1 MATSRYILQQNNTKN
16 HWLIPLL
23 VVFFTVMG
31 AAFAFFGYEAGQYFT
46 MAVLLMGALLNVDD
60 SLCLILFCLP
70 FTSLLKLSA
79 TTISVLP
86 FLYLLFL
93 LKILAGGKSN
103 VSPMAMFG
111 FLAFTIFQCVSM
123 LLYDAPYAD
132 VLSTALNVAFVMFT
146 AGHYSKVAPRDPK
159 LMTTAALS
167 FGFGV
172 TLDLLLCDFFP
183 DLPQQVDAI
192 KQAELAAANRYAA
205 TVMDPNDLAQIILI
219 AIGLL
224 IAILPSIES
233 RLDRCFILLM
243 LLYIGIS
250 GIRTNSKSYA
260 IAIVLLIVFLM
271 VMYLRIVSKREGSG
285 VAWQRFVPILLLAL
299 VGFGVAFFTIIL
311 PVFESR
317 SSENVDLL
325 TKRTYIWNTYIN
337 ALQRRADVLF
347 LGCGGGNVT
356 AVTTLAGMETSD
368 VPHNAYLEYL
378 IQFGVAGLTSLALAW
393 SGIFKVIKQKMNT
406 YFSLPLAA
414 FLITAFGISVNA
426 NDCLF
431 VLLALLSLPLP
442 PNTDRKIVQKVG
454 KRRVSKYIKASE
466 TRV

>member
-1 MATSRYILQQNNTKN
+1 MATSRYIKQQNNTKN

-23 VVFFTVMG
+23 AVFFAAMGTV
-31 AAFAFFGYEAGQYFT
+31 FAFFGYEAGQYFT
-46 MAVLLMGALLNVDD
+46 MVVLLMGALLNVDD
-60 SLCLILFCLP
+60 SFCLILFCLP

-79 TTISVLP
+79 SSISVLP

-93 LKILAGGKSN
+93 LKILAAGKSN

-111 FLAFTIFQCVSM
+111 FMAFTIFQCISM
-123 LLYDAPYAD
+123 LLYDAPYAN

-146 AGHYSKVAPRDPK
+146 AGHYSKEAPRDPK

-167 FGFGV
+167 FSFGV
-172 TLDLLLCDFFP
+172 TLDLLLCDIFP
-183 DLPQQVDAI
+183 NLPQQVDAV
-192 KQAELAAANRYAA
+192 KQAELATANRYAA
-205 TVMDPNDLAQIILI
+205 TVLDPNDLAQIILI

-224 IAILPSIES
+224 IAVLPSIEN
-233 RLDRCFILLM
+233 RLGRCSILLM
-243 LLYIGIS
+243 LIYIGIC

-260 IAIVLLIVFLM
+260 IAIVLLFLFLM

-285 VAWQRFVPILLLAL
+285 VAWQRFIPLLLLAL

-325 TKRTYIWNTYIN
+325 TNRTGIWNNYLR
-337 ALQRRADVLF
+337 ALQQRMDVAL

-356 AVTTLAGMETSD
+356 AVMRLIGIETNG
-368 VPHNAYLEYL
+368 VPHNAYIEYL
-378 IQFGVAGLTSLALAW
+378 IQFGIIGLCSLCIAW
-393 SGIFKVIKQKMNT
+393 SGVFKLIKQKMNT
-406 YFSLPLAA
+406 YFSLPLVA

-442 PNTDRKIVQKVG
+442 PNTDRKILQKVG
-454 KRRVSKYIKASE
+454 KQRVSKYIKASE